1 MDRRNFL
8 KASGWTLLG
17 LAAAETIPGCA
28 KLGDRDSLPGDLK
41 KGFPSLKDLKVFW
54 GDVHNHCN
62 VTYGHGDLSDALAAA
77 EQQLDFVSVTPHAL
91 WPDIPGENDPRLNWV
106 IGYHTE
112 AFRRLRAGGY
122 DKYLAAV
129 RAANRPGEFLTFPSY
144 ECQSTAITWRCST
157 ASTPRWSSAPRFP
170 TSRRG
175 SKSTTATLRPTTWA
189 I

>member
-41 KGFPSLKDLKVFW
+41 KGFPSLKGLKVFW

-129 RAANRPGEFLTFPSY
+129 RAANRPGLPLLRMS
-144 ECQSTAITWRCST
+144 QHGARRSRGVV
-157 ASTPRWSSAPRFP
+157 PRL
-170 TSRRG
+170 RRPAGRVHLG
-175 SKSTTATLRPTTWA
+175 S
-189 I
+189 

>member
-1 MDRRNFL
+1 MDRRKFL

-17 LAAAETIPGCA
+17 LAAAGAIPGC
-28 KLGDRDSLPGDLK
+28 KGLGSKDSLPADLK

-77 EQQLDFVSVTPHAL
+77 RQQLDFASVTPHAL

-112 AFRRLRAGGY
+112 AFKRLRAGGY
-122 DKYLAAV
+122 DKYLAV
-129 RAANRPGEFLTFPSY
+129 NHF
-144 ECQSTAITWRCST
+144 STC
-157 ASTPRWSSAPRFP
+157 AS
-170 TSRRG
+170 
-175 SKSTTATLRPTTWA
+175 LLD
-189 I
+189 

>member
-1 MDRRNFL
+1 MDRRDFL

-17 LAAAETIPGCA
+17 LAAAGTLPGCA
-28 KLGDRDSLPGDLK
+28 RSGGRDSLPGNLK

-62 VTYGHGDLSDALAAA
+62 VTYGHGDLADALAAA
-77 EQQLDFVSVTPHAL
+77 RQQLDFVSVTPHAL

-112 AFRRLRAGGY
+112 AFKRLRAGGY

-129 RAANRPGEFLTFPSY
+129 EAANRPGEFLTFPSY
-144 ECQSTAITWRCST
+144 ECHSMEHGDHVALFRDFD
-157 ASTPRWSSAPRFP
+157 APLVEC
-170 TSRRG
+170 TSVPDL
-175 SKSTTATLRPTTWA
+175 KENLKD
-189 I
+189 

>member
-91 WPDIPGENDPRLNWV
+91 WPDIPGENVHAPLGERNV
-106 IGYHTE
+106 QPC
-112 AFRRLRAGGY
+112 
-122 DKYLAAV
+122 KAA
-129 RAANRPGEFLTFPSY
+129 A
-144 ECQSTAITWRCST
+144 C
-157 ASTPRWSSAPRFP
+157 
-170 TSRRG
+170 RG
-175 SKSTTATLRPTTWA
+175 L
-189 I
+189 